1 MKENEIIHAIE
12 NEIKT
17 YSVRTIGTTDDP
29 DRRKKEHLDPT
40 HWYN

>member
-17 YSVRTIGTTDDP
+17 YSVWTIGTTDDP
-29 DRRKKEHLDPT
+29 DRRKKEHPDPT